1 MPARI
6 QMRRTK
12 GWRKPEN
19 VIYVGRPTRW
29 GNPYRVEELGR
40 SEAMRRFRKLFSD
53 AARGAKPEYPISDLT
68 ELRGKDLACWC
79 RVGEEC
85 HADILLEL
93 ANG

>member
-1 MPARI
+1 MH
-6 QMRRTK
+6 RTK

-19 VIYVGRPTRW
+19 TVYVGRPTRW

-40 SEAMRRFRKLFSD
+40 HEAMVRYRKLFETQ
-53 AARGAKPEYPISDLT
+53 AKGKPTEFPAPDLS

-79 RVGEEC
+79 RLDEEC

-93 ANG
+93 ANA